1 MNVRQK
7 DDGLDS
13 DSPLRLALVPPAKVM
28 EALRPKAGQRF
39 LEAGCGTGTFFF
51 PVFEAMAGQGVFLA
65 AEWDEDR
72 LRRFLTRLESY
83 AEHPGY
89 TRIEVV
95 RAKPDR
101 LPLPDH
107 CADLVLMAQSYHG
120 LGDRVAYLRELKRLL
135 SPGGTLCVLDWRPHS
150 ENAGEAPEAPPLG
163 PRHAAR
169 IPEQQAAG
177 ELAAAGFQW
186 LVAHGGFTRHWCLTA
201 RV

>member
-1 MNVRQK
+1 LNVRQK

-13 DSPLRLALVPPAKVM
+13 DSPLRLALVPPPKVV

-39 LEAGCGTGTFFF
+39 LDVGCGTGTFFF

-89 TRIEVV
+89 TRVEVV

-101 LPLPDH
+101 LPLPDR
-107 CADLVLMAQSYHG
+107 CADLVLLAQGYHAAA
-120 LGDRVAYLRELKRLL
+120 DRMAYLRELRRLL
-135 SPGGTLCVLDWRPHS
+135 SPGGTLCLLDWRPSS
-150 ENAGEAPEAPPLG
+150 EHAEAESDASPLG
-163 PRHAAR
+163 PDHSSR
-169 IPEQQAAG
+169 IPEQQAAR
-177 ELAAAGFQW
+177 ELAEAGFQW
-186 LVAHGGFTRHWCLTA
+186 LVAHGGFTRHWCLTG
-201 RV
+201 RI